1 MKNTNLLKSV
11 SFLFFVICSTL
22 QGWGATFTVNSSIT
36 SSDPLFSV
44 AETMT
49 NYTYSSIWTT
59 SDKLISFTTGA
70 SITVTN
76 VTGAT
81 ITAITAEGVAAN
93 NANKTVSFT
102 ASDGTTTADGTSASW
117 NNRKSTTMTTGQAF
131 NSANVN
137 NFKCGAGQTYTFTN
151 KSSGSYAAGARI
163 VITYTSTLPTSLTN
177 GATTDNSQ
185 AVSWTAPSPAPANG
199 YLVAYSTS
207 STAPGNSVTSTT
219 GSYTVTAISAGTTS
233 ATLSALSPGTTYYW
247 WVRSKNARGN
257 SSWVA
262 GSSFTTESGGGC
274 SAYEFHYGTSGEDD
288 WETACFEQVDETNE
302 WQIEDFTIPSV
313 PNFYVGYHGDGE
325 NGWNST
331 WSATKAWTDA
341 FSDGNGAM
349 VLLPTSS
356 SKVGLATGAT
366 GTLTIWSNSG
376 DKNKY
381 VGFKPDGYAIMYGG
395 NNYAFSTTATDHML
409 ETDVVTLPNVGS
421 TTYQMGIKTASS
433 YMTCAHSSSAEN
445 INAMGTTTID
455 GGLRKIWLYS
465 TADSWIGSSAKM
477 AIWDATNSHW
487 GDNTDAHKF
496 MTKVNDNLWYGYVPT
511 DAETIILVRVDP
523 TKDDPAW
530 DWGQSHDIIPGDLN
544 NYVTIT
550 GSWSESKAEYT
561 IGSTHPATGDKGKF
575 RMWDNSSSSNWY
587 VHWIPYYVLTYD
599 ANGGSGSTTQAER
612 NSESST
618 TTVTVTSNGFT
629 APTGYEFAG
638 WATSESR
645 ADAGTVD
652 YAAGAS
658 YTLTANATLY
668 AVWRLKTYTVNFAA
682 SPAGYG
688 TVSPTSIASVS
699 HGSTVSIAS
708 NVLTLK
714 ATDVTATATAAGSD
728 YTYAFSSWSV
738 SNGASITEAQTITA
752 NFTRTANKYS
762 VTHTLSNV
770 TTSSGSTGS
779 NAATYGTNY
788 TATFAA
794 SSGYVLPTTIT
805 VTIGG
810 SAAPSGSYSYNYST
824 GVVTI
829 TGSYITGNIVIT
841 AAGEE
846 NVFRVTYSGNG
857 NTGGTV
863 PSDATAYDPDAEVTV
878 AAGVPTKTNYTFVGW
893 LNSVDNTI
901 YRAGQAFTIT
911 AHTTLTAQWGGVND
925 SWGLWWF
932 YNEDNRTTSGFGT
945 NNITMGINQ
954 GTSNS
959 FSAVTYQGLTASYRS
974 GGQTPTASVI
984 IPARSTATLYYI
996 GRGSSSR
1003 TVQLKQSS
1011 TVKYSFEPAASDGA
1025 TGSISNIAAG
1035 TYTLTSSGNINWSV
1049 VAFKFHTPTGY
1060 DVKFQNGSVSPAS
1073 VSGMPTNYSGVP
1085 SGKKI
1090 AAPVTDPTAANY
1102 IFGGWYT
1109 TSACSS
1115 AFDFANTTITADTI
1129 IYAKW
1134 TAKTAP
1140 TTSYTFTLSD
1150 PCADASPSA
1159 TLSGSQSGWSYQLYK
1174 DGVASDDPKAGTGSA
1189 LTWTSLGVG
1198 TYLVKTVETST
1209 QASAQIG
1216 SSATVYASTSITS
1229 NLASSRSVNANVST
1243 TVSITA
1249 TGASPTYQ
1257 WYTCN
1262 SDGTGKVAI
1271 DGKTTNTLSYAF
1283 TNADAPTKYI
1293 CCVLT
1298 STCGTITSNIQT
1310 VTITPTYL
1318 LTYDANGGSGAP
1330 AAAYRPATTAAL
1342 SSTQPTRS
1350 NYAFEGWNTKSNGS
1364 GTRYAAG
1371 ASFPM
1376 PAQATTLYAEWVETA
1391 TLTWTLNVNT
1401 AESSIGTA
1409 SKASTNARISNTTGM
1424 TNLANYGSLAITSSA
1439 KSGLTSKIGTPA
1451 SYDAN
1456 KYMYVTFTV
1465 PAGYEFVPTSISVQ
1479 AQPVSTNKDVKLIL
1493 TDGANTITKTQTNLS
1508 QGSTATV
1515 TETNSAKTA
1524 FKGTVTLKIYC
1535 YGATDAYRLGTPI
1548 TVSGKVRPVTL
1559 TYVGGSGSNWNTT
1572 ANWSPACIPTIDH
1585 DVVIEVPVDVNI
1597 TNARAKSV
1605 VIYNNGST
1613 KTGQLILDAGKELVV
1628 SRTVRKTTDGS
1639 SYTATGENDIVFNST
1654 SALGLGA
1661 LVMGSHD
1668 GTNKA
1673 TVNFTTR
1680 AAGTKD
1686 DNTSIAQYVGTPFN
1700 DENNILYNWYNSWIY
1715 GIAYEGGS
1723 IDWVRINEGEGMIP
1737 FRGYCVFSADGANHV
1752 YWEQGTLNAT
1762 TDRTISG
1769 LNWQSGAGTAN
1780 LNNEN
1785 LLANSWMAPIY
1796 IKAMES
1802 SDFVNADATI
1812 YIFNSTSAS
1821 EYESGGFAGNY
1832 DSYTVNTANAVIPA
1846 MQSFSVFTKGTG
1858 ASVTLDYSRIV
1869 YEPAVA
1875 GTATP
1880 EPNKVISRERQGDT
1894 EANKLR
1900 IFVRTESGLGDML
1913 YMWEREDF
1921 SEAFENGWDGRKM
1934 YGESYAPQLY
1944 AITPDGAMAVNCVPT
1959 YEGVLIGF
1967 RAGTDEQTYTFN
1979 FEYDADAEPLYL
1991 YDKYADAYTRVLS
2004 GNTYQFV
2011 ANDYEAHA
2019 RFSLT
2024 HYMPGVATGIEAS
2037 ATGDQNTEIRCQ
2049 KILLNERILILRDGK
2064 LYDVTGKTVK

>member
-22 QGWGATFTVNSSIT
+22 QGWGQTFNTTSPENKSITTNNITVSSSNNIQSKTFNGTASTKVWKVDSNPTSIT
-36 SSDPLFSV
+36 STTANIYKVVFTACNNASGTSLAKSCKVSV
-44 AETMT
+44 STDGS
-49 NYTYSSIWTT
+49 TYNTLSSGVSVSGGTGT
-59 SDKLISFTTGA
+59 SSSNTAGIYVSGYGGYN
-70 SITVTN
+70 TVT
-76 VTGAT
+76 VT
-81 ITAITAEGVAAN
+81 
-93 NANKTVSFT
+93 
-102 ASDGTTTADGTSASW
+102 
-117 NNRKSTTMTTGQAF
+117 F
-131 NSANVN
+131 NSALYRYV
-137 NFKCGAGQTYTFTN
+137 
-151 KSSGSYAAGARI
+151 RI
-163 VITYTSTLPTSLTN
+163 EKDGKETWI
-177 GATTDNSQ
+177 NSIK
-185 AVSWTAPSPAPANG
+185 VYTAPTALAKGTATETTCPMTITDGGNTLN
-199 YLVAYSTS
+199 YEFYYSTS
-207 STAPGNSVTSTT
+207 STTPASG
-219 GSYTVTAISAGTTS
+219 TS
-233 ATLSALSPGTTYYW
+233 ATATFTSKTPELTSLTASTTYYC
-247 WVRSKNARGN
+247 WVRSKYSDSEKSPWKALTGDT
-257 SSWVA
+257 
-262 GSSFTTESGGGC
+262 FTTEAPLNTYFYRGDDNDWGATAMTISTGGM
-274 SAYEFHYGTSGEDD
+274 YEYIAS
-288 WETACFEQVDETNE
+288 
-302 WQIEDFTIPSV
+302 
-313 PNFYVGYHGDGE
+313 
-325 NGWNST
+325 
-331 WSATKAWTDA
+331 
-341 FSDGNGAM
+341 
-349 VLLPTSS
+349 TSS
-356 SKVGLATGAT
+356 SNKFKIALAADSWDYNKDYNWSGFFMTDQDINLGDWGGDNCYIWDAPASYYIIVFKPNTSVNSSSNPHICVSTTLPDDSPSGLAAT
-366 GTLTIWSNSG
+366 KTVYLDPGVWETSNAQ
-376 DKNKY
+376 
-381 VGFKPDGYAIMYGG
+381 YAICYVEHNGEWSRFMTESPCFDGVYQTTIPAWVS
-395 NNYAFSTTATDHML
+395 NVEIVRFSNDATDSDISYEGGKCWNYSGHLSSMPSGEARFTVSQTGGTWNDL
-409 ETDVVTLPNVGS
+409 NTSNWSTPDLPTYTISYNAGS
-421 TTYQMGIKTASS
+421 TTSTGG
-433 YMTCAHSSSAEN
+433 
-445 INAMGTTTID
+445 NA
-455 GGLRKIWLYS
+455 
-465 TADSWIGSSAKM
+465 
-477 AIWDATNSHW
+477 
-487 GDNTDAHKF
+487 
-496 MTKVNDNLWYGYVPT
+496 
-511 DAETIILVRVDP
+511 
-523 TKDDPAW
+523 
-530 DWGQSHDIIPGDLN
+530 
-544 NYVTIT
+544 IT
-550 GSWSESKAEYT
+550 GSKDSESKTCGTDFTLPSSAVFT
-561 IGSTHPATGDKGKF
+561 ATG
-575 RMWDNSSSSNWY
+575 Y
-587 VHWIPYYVLTYD
+587 
-599 ANGGSGSTTQAER
+599 TQ
-612 NSESST
+612 T
-618 TTVTVTSNGFT
+618 
-629 APTGYEFAG
+629 G
-638 WATSESR
+638 WATSDGGSKAYNLGGSYTTEAAQIFYPYWTVQNYNLTWNLGGGTTTS
-645 ADAGTVD
+645 AGT
-652 YAAGAS
+652 GIAS
-658 YTLTANATLY
+658 GVSVNTTSSVAYGTSLTAPTVTKDYHTFSAWSPAVASTMPAAAT
-668 AVWRLKTYTVNFAA
+668 TYT
-682 SPAGYG
+682 
-688 TVSPTSIASVS
+688 
-699 HGSTVSIAS
+699 
-708 NVLTLK
+708 
-714 ATDVTATATAAGSD
+714 AT
-728 YTYAFSSWSV
+728 W
-738 SNGASITEAQTITA
+738 
-752 NFTRTANKYS
+752 TANKYNVSTSLTNMS
-762 VTHTLSNV
+762 V
-770 TTSSGSTGS
+770 SSGTTGT
-779 NAATYGTNY
+779 NAATYGMNY
-788 TATFAA
+788 SLTLAAT
-794 SSGYVLPTTIT
+794 GDYVLPTTIT

-954 GTSNS
+954 GSSNS

-984 IPARSTATLYYI
+984 IPDRSTATLYYI

-1049 VAFKFHTPTGY
+1049 VAFKFHTPIGY

-1109 TSACSS
+1109 TSACST
-1115 AFDFANTTITADTI
+1115 AFDFANTTITADKI

-1174 DGVASDDPKAGTGSA
+1174 DGVASGDPKAGTGSA

-1342 SSTQPTRS
+1342 SSTVPTRS
-1350 NYAFEGWNTKSNGS
+1350 NHQFLGWNTKSNGS

-1376 PAQATTLYAEWVETA
+1376 PAQATTLYAEWVESV
-1391 TLTWTLNVNT
+1391 TLTWNVQVNVEET
-1401 AESSIGTA
+1401 TITTTSTSSSYTPRVA
-1409 SKASTNARISNTTGM
+1409 APS
-1424 TNLANYGSLAITSSA
+1424 NLALNNLTVTSDKKATATNKISTTKAKGGYISATFVVASGYKFTPTSMVLKTTAITEAKTIEVNVGSNSQTWSQP
-1439 KSGLTSKIGTPA
+1439 KSGSTPDEHTYTFAAASAITGT
-1451 SYDAN
+1451 
-1456 KYMYVTFTV
+1456 
-1465 PAGYEFVPTSISVQ
+1465 
-1479 AQPVSTNKDVKLIL
+1479 
-1493 TDGANTITKTQTNLS
+1493 
-1508 QGSTATV
+1508 
-1515 TETNSAKTA
+1515 
-1524 FKGTVTLKIYC
+1524 GTMKIYA
-1535 YGATDAYRLGTPI
+1535 YGGEDGTKGYRIGTPI
-1548 TVSGKVRPVTL
+1548 TLYGKVEPVTL

-1654 SALGLGA
+1654 SGAGLGA

-1832 DSYTVNTANAVIPA
+1832 DSYTVNTAETVIPA
-1846 MQSFSVFTKGTG
+1846 MQSFSVFTTGTG

>member
-1 MKNTNLLKSV
+1 MGSSKTITITGLANLKSV
-11 SFLFFVICSTL
+11 TL
-22 QGWGATFTVNSSIT
+22 YGNGHSKSRT
-36 SSDPLFSV
+36 
-44 AETMT
+44 
-49 NYTYSSIWTT
+49 
-59 SDKLISFTTGA
+59 
-70 SITVTN
+70 ITVT
-76 VTGAT
+76 VTKVSGSGSAFTVTNLSLPEGSAT
-81 ITAITAEGVAAN
+81 IS
-93 NANKTVSFT
+93 SFQT
-102 ASDGTTTADGTSASW
+102 DDFSAKSGYDASTYY
-117 NNRKSTTMTTGQAF
+117 
-131 NSANVN
+131 
-137 NFKCGAGQTYTFTN
+137 TYTFTAN
-151 KSSGSYAAGARI
+151 GDVSIWGIYLEAGLTCTAPNHVDISGAWDRFGGDTI
-163 VITYTSTLPTSLTN
+163 SLTATAYSSAGTGSPIADAN
-177 GATTDNSQ
+177 ITGWQWQKLVGSTWTNVSNGTVGGVVTSGATTKNLQIANCGQGNSGKYRCT
-185 AVSWTAPSPAPANG
+185 VSTGATC
-199 YLVAYSTS
+199 STS
-207 STAPGNSVTSTT
+207 SATATDGSEGYGVKVYTLECYT
-219 GSYTVTAISAGTTS
+219 GGTTTYNFTRDGNNQRGS
-233 ATLSALSPGTTYYW
+233 VEVTLAASTGYEFKIHADNYYGNDGTIDEDEDNW
-247 WVRSKNARGN
+247 E
-257 SSWVA
+257 
-262 GSSFTTESGGGC
+262 FTTSGNNATVNSGLGGTFTFTIDYSSNGDAPILEVTYPRKTVYLVPNSDWKSNSAQFTFYYFGSGGG
-274 SAYEFHYGTSGEDD
+274 SGWTS
-288 WETACFEQVDETNE
+288 FLS
-302 WQIEDFTIPSV
+302 PSV
-313 PNFYVGYHGDGE
+313 CDATVYPAEIPQWNGVKIIGVRHNSTAVTPSFADG
-325 NGWNST
+325 NKWNQTQDLTLSSYDKVVISDWNS
-331 WSATKAWTDA
+331 ATY
-341 FSDGNGAM
+341 
-349 VLLPTSS
+349 
-356 SKVGLATGAT
+356 
-366 GTLTIWSNSG
+366 NS
-376 DKNKY
+376 
-381 VGFKPDGYAIMYGG
+381 
-395 NNYAFSTTATDHML
+395 NYAA
-409 ETDVVTLPNVGS
+409 
-421 TTYQMGIKTASS
+421 
-433 YMTCAHSSSAEN
+433 
-445 INAMGTTTID
+445 
-455 GGLRKIWLYS
+455 
-465 TADSWIGSSAKM
+465 
-477 AIWDATNSHW
+477 
-487 GDNTDAHKF
+487 
-496 MTKVNDNLWYGYVPT
+496 PT
-511 DAETIILVRVDP
+511 
-523 TKDDPAW
+523 
-530 DWGQSHDIIPGDLN
+530 
-544 NYVTIT
+544 
-550 GSWSESKAEYT
+550 YT
-561 IGSTHPATGDKGKF
+561 ISFA
-575 RMWDNSSSSNWY
+575 
-587 VHWIPYYVLTYD
+587 
-599 ANGGSGSTTQAER
+599 ANGGSGSMS
-612 NSESST
+612 NISSIACDADKAIT
-618 TTVTVTSNGFT
+618 ANAFT
-629 APTGYEFAG
+629 KTGYSFAG
-638 WATSESR
+638 WKAN
-645 ADAGTVD
+645 VD
-652 YAAGAS
+652 VKI
-658 YTLTANATLY
+658 N
-668 AVWRLKTYTVNFAA
+668 
-682 SPAGYG
+682 
-688 TVSPTSIASVS
+688 
-699 HGSTVSIAS
+699 GSTVSAGTVINDKVTIQNIRSNITLTAQWNVNSYNLTWNLGGGTTTSAGTGIAS
-708 NVLTLK
+708 DVSVNTTSSVAYGTSLTAPTVTK
-714 ATDVTATATAAGSD
+714 TNYTFSAWSPAVASTMPAAATTYTAT
-728 YTYAFSSWSV
+728 W
-738 SNGASITEAQTITA
+738 
-752 NFTRTANKYS
+752 TANKY
-762 VTHTLSNV
+762 NV
-770 TTSSGSTGS
+770 TTSLTNASVNSGTTGT
-779 NAATYGTNY
+779 NAATYGSSYSLTL
-788 TATFAA
+788 AA
-794 SSGYVLPTTIT
+794 ADGYVLPTTIT

-810 SAAPSGSYSYNYST
+810 SAAPSGSYSYSYST

-932 YNEDNRTTSGFGT
+932 YNEDNRTTSGFGN

-974 GGQTPTASVI
+974 GGQTPTASVT

-996 GRGSSSR
+996 GRGGSSR

-1035 TYTLTSSGNINWSV
+1035 TYTLTSSANINWSV

-1109 TSACSS
+1109 TSACST
-1115 AFDFANTTITADTI
+1115 AFDFANTTITADKI

-1159 TLSGSQSGWSYQLYK
+1159 TLSGSQPGWSYQLYK
-1174 DGVASDDPKAGTGSA
+1174 DGVASGDPKAGTGSA

-1198 TYLVKTVETST
+1198 TYLVKTVETSS

-1216 SSATVYASTSITS
+1216 ESATVFASTSITS
-1229 NLASSRSVNANVST
+1229 NLASSRSVKANVST

-1298 STCGTITSNIQT
+1298 STCCTITSNIQT

-1371 ASFPM
+1371 ASFLM

-1401 AESSIGTA
+1401 EESSIGTA

-1424 TNLANYGSLAITSSA
+1424 TNLANYGSLAITSSK

-1465 PAGYEFVPTSISVQ
+1465 PAGYEFVPTSISVK

-1508 QGSTATV
+1508 QGNTTTV

-1613 KTGQLILDAGKELVV
+1613 KTGQLILDAGQELVV
-1628 SRTVRKTTDGS
+1628 AGTVRKTTNGS
-1639 SYTATGENDIVFNST
+1639 TDTATGENDIVFNST
-1654 SALGLGA
+1654 SGAGLGA
-1661 LVMGSHD
+1661 LVMGEHN

-1680 AAGTKD
+1680 SKGIKD

-1700 DENNILYNWYNSWIY
+1700 DETNILHNWYNSWVY
-1715 GIAYEGGS
+1715 GITYDGINNIGWER
-1723 IDWVRINEGEGMIP
+1723 VNEGQGMTP
-1737 FRGYCVFSADGANHV
+1737 FRGYCVFSADGADHV
-1752 YWEQGTLNAT
+1752 YWEQGTLNAST
-1762 TDRTISG
+1762 TQTITG

-1796 IKAMES
+1796 IKAMQS
-1802 SDFVNADATI
+1802 SDFVNADATV

-1821 EYESGGFAGNY
+1821 AYESGGFAGNY
-1832 DSYTVNTANAVIPA
+1832 SSYTVNTAEAVIPA
-1846 MQSFSVFTKGTG
+1846 MQSFSVFTTGSG
-1858 ASVTLDYSRIV
+1858 ASVKLDYDKIV
-1869 YEPAVA
+1869 YQPALA
-1875 GTATP
+1875 GTAAP
-1880 EPNKVISRERQGDT
+1880 VPNKVIGRERKNDN

-1967 RAGTDEQTYTFN
+1967 RAGTDEQTYTFS

-1991 YDKYADAYTRVLS
+1991 YDKYADVYTRVLS

-2011 ANDYEAHA
+2011 ANDYDAHA

-2024 HYMPGVATGIEAS
+2024 HYMPGVATGMDAVSGQQS
-2037 ATGDQNTEIRCQ
+2037 AVRCQ

>member
-1 MKNTNLLKSV
+1 MKNTNLLKSALI
-11 SFLFFVICSTL
+11 LFFAFCTLPQMWGSVTVGLTTSLSTTSGSGGSEVYSNGSNANL
-22 QGWGATFTVNSSIT
+22 TVTKCAAGVGTGSDTIISYTTGDKSLYVHSTTAQYANFNYGTKKKITTRSGTRYAGYSVAVASGYKFSLSSLSATIAAGANMSWRVEIVNSSGT
-36 SSDPLFSV
+36 VLYSSGDL
-44 AETMT
+44 TMT
-49 NYTYSSIWTT
+49 NYNKATSTNYSISADLSSISACQDLTGTFYVRAYHWFDGNSGKYWCYPTLTITGDVAAVPSCTAPNHVDISGAWDRFGGETISLTATAYSSAGTGSPIADVNITGWQWQ
-59 SDKLISFTTGA
+59 KLVGSTW
-70 SITVTN
+70 TN
-76 VTGAT
+76 VSNGTVGGVVTSGATTKNLQIANCGQGNSGKYRCTVSTGAT
-81 ITAITAEGVAAN
+81 CSTSSATATDGSEGYGV
-93 NANKTVSFT
+93 KVYTLECYT
-102 ASDGTTTADGTSASW
+102 GGTTTYNFTRDGNNQRGSVEVTLAASTGYEFKIHADNYYGNDGTIDEDEDNWEFTTSG
-117 NNRKSTTMTTGQAF
+117 NNTTVNSGLGGTFTFTIDYSSNGDAPILEVTYPRKTVYLVPNSDWKS
-131 NSANVN
+131 NSAQ
-137 NFKCGAGQTYTFTN
+137 FTF
-151 KSSGSYAAGARI
+151 
-163 VITYTSTLPTSLTN
+163 
-177 GATTDNSQ
+177 
-185 AVSWTAPSPAPANG
+185 
-199 YLVAYSTS
+199 
-207 STAPGNSVTSTT
+207 
-219 GSYTVTAISAGTTS
+219 
-233 ATLSALSPGTTYYW
+233 YYF
-247 WVRSKNARGN
+247 G
-257 SSWVA
+257 
-262 GSSFTTESGGGC
+262 SGGG
-274 SAYEFHYGTSGEDD
+274 SGWTS
-288 WETACFEQVDETNE
+288 FLS
-302 WQIEDFTIPSV
+302 PSV
-313 PNFYVGYHGDGE
+313 CDATVYPAE
-325 NGWNST
+325 IPQWNGVKIIGVRHNST
-331 WSATKAWTDA
+331 AVTPSFA
-341 FSDGNGAM
+341 DGNKWNQTQD
-349 VLLPTSS
+349 LTLSS
-356 SKVGLATGAT
+356 YDKVVISDWNNATY
-366 GTLTIWSNSG
+366 NS
-376 DKNKY
+376 
-381 VGFKPDGYAIMYGG
+381 
-395 NNYAFSTTATDHML
+395 NYAA
-409 ETDVVTLPNVGS
+409 
-421 TTYQMGIKTASS
+421 
-433 YMTCAHSSSAEN
+433 
-445 INAMGTTTID
+445 
-455 GGLRKIWLYS
+455 
-465 TADSWIGSSAKM
+465 
-477 AIWDATNSHW
+477 
-487 GDNTDAHKF
+487 
-496 MTKVNDNLWYGYVPT
+496 PT
-511 DAETIILVRVDP
+511 
-523 TKDDPAW
+523 
-530 DWGQSHDIIPGDLN
+530 
-544 NYVTIT
+544 
-550 GSWSESKAEYT
+550 YT
-561 IGSTHPATGDKGKF
+561 ISFA
-575 RMWDNSSSSNWY
+575 
-587 VHWIPYYVLTYD
+587 
-599 ANGGSGSTTQAER
+599 ANGGSGSMT
-612 NSESST
+612 SISSIDCDADKAIT
-618 TTVTVTSNGFT
+618 ANAFT
-629 APTGYEFAG
+629 KTGYSFAG
-638 WATSESR
+638 WKAN
-645 ADAGTVD
+645 VD
-652 YAAGAS
+652 VKI
-658 YTLTANATLY
+658 N
-668 AVWRLKTYTVNFAA
+668 
-682 SPAGYG
+682 
-688 TVSPTSIASVS
+688 
-699 HGSTVSIAS
+699 GSTVSAGTVIVDKATIQNIRSNITLTAQWNVNSYNLTWNLGGGTTTSAGTGIAS
-708 NVLTLK
+708 GVSSNTTSSVAYGTSLTAPTVTK
-714 ATDVTATATAAGSD
+714 ANYDFSGWSPSVASTMPAAATTYTATWTAK
-728 YTYAFSSWSV
+728 
-738 SNGASITEAQTITA
+738 
-752 NFTRTANKYS
+752 KY
-762 VTHTLSNV
+762 NV
-770 TTSSGSTGS
+770 TTSLTNMSVSSGTTGT
-779 NAATYGTNY
+779 NAATYGSNY
-788 TATFAA
+788 SLTLAA
-794 SSGYVLPTTIT
+794 ADGYVLPTTIT

-810 SAAPSGSYSYNYST
+810 SAAPSGSFSYSYST

-954 GTSNS
+954 GSSNS

-974 GGQTPTASVI
+974 GGQTPTASVT

-1035 TYTLTSSGNINWSV
+1035 TYTLTSSANINWSV

-1109 TSACSS
+1109 TSACST
-1115 AFDFANTTITADTI
+1115 AFDFANTTITADKI

-1174 DGVASDDPKAGTGSA
+1174 DGVASGDPKAGTGSA

-1229 NLASSRSVNANVST
+1229 NLASSRSVKANVST

-1249 TGASPTYQ
+1249 TGATPTYQ

-1271 DGKTTNTLSYAF
+1271 EGKTTNTFSYTF

-1465 PAGYEFVPTSISVQ
+1465 PAGYEFVPTSISVK
-1479 AQPVSTNKDVKLIL
+1479 AQPVSTNKDVKLIV

-1508 QGSTATV
+1508 EGSTTTV

-1572 ANWSPACIPTIDH
+1572 ANWSPACVPTIDH

-1597 TNARAKSV
+1597 PNARAKSV

-1628 SRTVRKTTDGS
+1628 SRTVQKTTDGS
-1639 SYTATGENDIVFNST
+1639 SLEATGENDIVINST
-1654 SALGLGA
+1654 SSAGLGA

-1680 AAGTKD
+1680 SKGIKD

-1700 DENNILYNWYNSWIY
+1700 DETNILHNWYNSWVY
-1715 GIAYEGGS
+1715 GITYDGS
-1723 IDWVRINEGEGMIP
+1723 NNIGWERVNEGQGMTP
-1737 FRGYCVFSADGANHV
+1737 FRGYCVFSADGADHV

-1762 TDRTISG
+1762 TDKTISD
-1769 LNWQSGAGTAN
+1769 LNWQSDAGTAN
-1780 LNNEN
+1780 PNNEN

-1796 IKAMES
+1796 IKAMQS
-1802 SDFVNADATI
+1802 TDFVNADATV

-1821 EYESGGFAGNY
+1821 AYESGGFAGNY
-1832 DSYTVNTANAVIPA
+1832 SSYTVNTADAVIPA
-1846 MQSFSVFTKGTG
+1846 MQSFSVFTTGTG
-1858 ASVTLDYSRIV
+1858 ASITLDYDKIV
-1869 YEPAVA
+1869 YQPALA

-1880 EPNKVISRERQGDT
+1880 APNKIQRRERQGDT

-1900 IFVRTESGLGDML
+1900 IYVRTESGLGDML

-1944 AITPDGAMAVNCVPT
+1944 AITSGGNMAINCVPT
-1959 YEGVLIGF
+1959 YEGAQIGF
-1967 RAGTDEQTYTFN
+1967 RAGEDNLYTFT
-1979 FEYDADAEPLYL
+1979 FEYDDNAEPLYL
-1991 YDKYADAYTRVLS
+1991 YDKQADAYTRVMN
-2004 GNTYQFV
+2004 GNSYSFTT
-2011 ANDYEAHA
+2011 NDNADHA

-2024 HYMPGVATGIEAS
+2024 YRVQGVATGVDS
-2037 ATGDQNTEIRCQ
+2037 NKSPDSRCQ